1 MVFKIPTSWLS
12 YYILGCFNRQFLCT
26 KPTAVSYFVV
36 LMSLPP
42 IAAIFV
48 PFRTAMSSYKKHF
61 IFKTFQIKNSHNLT
75 YSMIFQRRQKIREN
89 TVLIG
94 HNCLFPNEA
103 VLMSCFEKTLSS
115 VYFLT
120 STIKK
125 WNVWW
130 FSRKKSNIL
139 TMLVSAQCEIVEFAP
154 KLAKNPTILQTVP
167 LIYVLWFEDKWP

>member
-1 MVFKIPTSWLS
+1 MLLKSSSSQNYQVLLVEEGVIWKVFRISTFWLS

-48 PFRTAMSSYKKHF
+48 PLRNAMSSYKKHF
-61 IFKTFQIKNSHNLT
+61 IFKSFQIKNLT

-94 HNCLFPNEA
+94 HNCIFP
-103 VLMSCFEKTLSS
+103 
-115 VYFLT
+115 
-120 STIKK
+120 
-125 WNVWW
+125 
-130 FSRKKSNIL
+130 
-139 TMLVSAQCEIVEFAP
+139 P
-154 KLAKNPTILQTVP
+154 
-167 LIYVLWFEDKWP
+167 

>member
-1 MVFKIPTSWLS
+1 MLLKSGSSQSYQVFISRRRCNMESIWNIYL
-12 YYILGCFNRQFLCT
+12 LALCFNRQFLCT

-94 HNCLFPNEA
+94 HNCLVPISRWSSTH
-103 VLMSCFEKTLSS
+103 VLFWK
-115 VYFLT
+115 
-120 STIKK
+120 
-125 WNVWW
+125 
-130 FSRKKSNIL
+130 NI
-139 TMLVSAQCEIVEFAP
+139 VFCIF
-154 KLAKNPTILQTVP
+154 
-167 LIYVLWFEDKWP
+167 FD